1 MLRFFA
7 DDFITI
13 VDSLASME
21 AGYEEYPKDIGDIAS
36 LQRSLERIEVA
47 CNAIHLTVSCVRL
60 RRLLKMLKSGMYASN
75 VTIRGDFIKELRGLR
90 GRIKDELSERYF
102 LFVYPEKIQF
112 LEDKQPFGPQVI
124 EQFPNAT
131 FDIEEASKCLALSR
145 ATASVFHLMRVMEE
159 GLKLLAKL
167 LGIPYAPS
175 WESYIRQISE
185 NISQKHRKKG
195 IRWKKDEPFFK
206 EVLGNLESIKIA
218 WRNPTM
224 HIVRRYDD
232 EEAEQIFIAVRLFMQ
247 RLAGRLTTK
256 SF

>member
-1 MLRFFA
+1 
-7 DDFITI
+7 
-13 VDSLASME
+13 
-21 AGYEEYPKDIGDIAS
+21 
-36 LQRSLERIEVA
+36 
-47 CNAIHLTVSCVRL
+47 
-60 RRLLKMLKSGMYASN
+60 
-75 VTIRGDFIKELRGLR
+75 
-90 GRIKDELSERYF
+90 
-102 LFVYPEKIQF
+102 
-112 LEDKQPFGPQVI
+112 
-124 EQFPNAT
+124 
-131 FDIEEASKCLALSR
+131 
-145 ATASVFHLMRVMEE
+145 MRVMEE